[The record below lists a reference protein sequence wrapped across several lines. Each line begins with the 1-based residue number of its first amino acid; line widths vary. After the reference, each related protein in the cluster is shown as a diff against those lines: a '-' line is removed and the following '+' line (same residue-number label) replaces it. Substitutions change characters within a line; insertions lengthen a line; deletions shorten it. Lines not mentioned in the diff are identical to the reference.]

1 MVMMFSIRPCRSGNF
16 LLFCLVL
23 IACNTVYAAQP
34 DVPQAAQPVSSRFY
48 QQSKQ
53 GWFWYE
59 DPIPEQAEKR
69 EERTEQPTP
78 RRLPSLDQY
87 SIDTLWNM
95 YPDDF
100 QELLDVLQKKA
111 VQYPTEN
118 NIMEYLTM
126 QDIAR
131 RKALAYTNAAMYVT
145 QKRGELFSVNHVYP
159 TSGPGITARI
169 RMQRD
174 EISSTIRRAGENHAL
189 IFFVRQGCGFCEK
202 QARILAY
209 FRDKYGW
216 PIRTVDI
223 GRNIDAATRFDITI
237 TPTLLLITK
246 GEKKYMTVSSGV
258 IALSELERKLYRAIR
273 YLQGNTGQD
282 NFLIY
287 DFQKGSALD
296 PTSILRRG
304 KQPWKDT
311 N

>member
-1 MVMMFSIRPCRSGNF
+1 MVMMFSIRPCRSGN
-16 LLFCLVL
+16 LLILCLMLLAWNSVL
-23 IACNTVYAAQP
+23 AAEAIH
-34 DVPQAAQPVSSRFY
+34 QAAQPVSSRFY
-48 QQSKQ
+48 QESKQ

-59 DPIPEQAEKR
+59 DPLPEQAEKK
-69 EERTEQPTP
+69 EEIKKRPTP

-100 QELLDVLQKKA
+100 QELLDVIQKKA
-111 VQYPTEN
+111 VQYPTEK

-159 TSGPGITARI
+159 TAGPGITARVQL
-169 RMQRD
+169 QRD
-174 EISSTIRRAGENHAL
+174 EIDSTIRRAGENHAL
-189 IFFVRQGCGFCEK
+189 IFFVRQGCGFCEQ
-202 QARILAY
+202 QAQILAY

-223 GRNIDAATRFDITI
+223 GRNIAAASRFNITI
-237 TPTLLLITK
+237 TPTLLLITR
-246 GEKKYMTVSSGV
+246 GEKKYMPVSSGV